1 MNHRFVKH
9 VLVENG
15 SDSCKE
21 KKCLDLNEEIA
32 MLDYGNEQYPR
43 MGRRKL
49 AEHVSVGKTAL
60 SNILKDS
67 KNLRKDYK
75 FFKGTNHMSFKK

>member
-1 MNHRFVKH
+1 MNYRLVKH

-21 KKCLDLNEEIA
+21 RKCLDLNEEIA
-32 MLDYGNEQYPR
+32 ILDYGNEQYPR

-49 AEHVSVGKTAL
+49 AEHV
-60 SNILKDS
+60 
-67 KNLRKDYK
+67 
-75 FFKGTNHMSFKK
+75 